1 MVIAAKFC
9 AMENVSNHIN
19 LRSDIIKRVDADM
32 HQPFLLYNH
41 FKVYFIKLTV
51 PWSALIPVK
60 VTTGVFLTFS
70 DC

>member
-41 FKVYFIKLTV
+41 FKV
-51 PWSALIPVK
+51 
-60 VTTGVFLTFS
+60 
-70 DC
+70 